1 MWRNQILGWDG
12 GGACLAGWDKILAFS
27 ETLLWRALIETYL
40 KYQEE
45 SGEDFEDT
53 KKAIEIVSSATR
65 DSNKGL
71 REKEMM
77 ERMKKLQLRCEPF
90 QLIQA
95 GRHLLREGELHN
107 VNNWEVAFLIILKDA
122 FFVCRL
128 LSLVVP
134 SLWLTL
140 FFWLVTR

>member
-1 MWRNQILGWDG
+1 MIFLRTVHKCEGTKSWGGMG

-27 ETLLWRALIETYL
+27 ETLLWRAPVETYL

-107 VNNWEVAFLIILKDA
+107 VNNWEVAFLIILKDL
-122 FFVCRL
+122 FLVCRL

-134 SLWLTL
+134 SL
-140 FFWLVTR
+140 

>member
-1 MWRNQILGWDG
+1 M
-12 GGACLAGWDKILAFS
+12 AGWDKIPAFF
-27 ETLLWRALIETYL
+27 ETLLWRALVETYL

-53 KKAIEIVSSATR
+53 KKAIDIVSSATR

-107 VNNWEVAFLIILKDA
+107 VNNWEVAFLIILKDL
-122 FFVCRL
+122 FLVCRL

-134 SLWLTL
+134 SL
-140 FFWLVTR
+140 

>member
-1 MWRNQILGWDG
+1 MIFLRTVHKCEGTKSWGG
-12 GGACLAGWDKILAFS
+12 MGGACLAGWDKILAFS
-27 ETLLWRALIETYL
+27 ETLLWRAPVETYL

-107 VNNWEVAFLIILKDA
+107 VNNWEVAFLIILKDL
-122 FFVCRL
+122 FLVCRL

-134 SLWLTL
+134 SL
-140 FFWLVTR
+140 

>member
-1 MWRNQILGWDG
+1 MIFLRTVHKCKEPNPGVGCG

-90 QLIQA
+90 QLIEA

-107 VNNWEVAFLIILKDA
+107 VNNWEVAFLIILKDL

-134 SLWLTL
+134 SL
-140 FFWLVTR
+140 

>member
-1 MWRNQILGWDG
+1 MW

-27 ETLLWRALIETYL
+27 ETLLWRAPVETYL

-122 FFVCRL
+122 F
-128 LSLVVP
+128 LSAGSSALSCHP
-134 SLWLTL
+134 CDWL
-140 FFWLVTR
+140 FFSGLSQGRALVF

>member
-1 MWRNQILGWDG
+1 MKEPNPGVGW

-27 ETLLWRALIETYL
+27 ETLLWRASVETYL

-107 VNNWEVAFLIILKDA
+107 VNNWEVAFLIILKDL
-122 FFVCRL
+122 FLVCRL
-128 LSLVVP
+128 LSLAVP
-134 SLWLTL
+134 SL
-140 FFWLVTR
+140 